1 MNTQRSLPFT
11 IAIALQLLLSVL
23 DILVSIPDLIGQ
35 GASEGPPMFIVVLSL
50 VIGILGLAT
59 AWGAWQGRRWGV
71 ISIIVLRF
79 IDGLGAAP
87 GIFFAPT
94 TTLMVLATLGVV
106 LSVVVIVLLLLPA
119 SRQSYA

>member
-1 MNTQRSLPFT
+1 MNAQRSLPFT

-23 DILVSIPDLIGQ
+23 DILVSLPDLIGQ
-35 GASEGPPMFIVVLSL
+35 GTSEGPPMFIVVLSL
-50 VIGILGLAT
+50 VIGILGLAA

-87 GIFFAPT
+87 
-94 TTLMVLATLGVV
+94 
-106 LSVVVIVLLLLPA
+106 
-119 SRQSYA
+119 